1 MKKLMELTKNEE
13 VLSAAETIIII
24 FWIMNVIMIVV
35 SLILNWRDP
44 FLATPAVLVVSS
56 CPILFMFL
64 EGEKG
69 EKIIKK
75 YGKTCYQAV
84 LLGLLILT
92 LCASHAAVQPTTDLA
107 IGISPTLRFAHEV
120 AVSNKNLSWICCC
133 TQAAC
138 AEFACCGIQLFRR
151 GIKQNKGSEQTART
165 TV

>member
-13 VLSAAETIIII
+13 VLLGAEAIIII
-24 FWIMNVIMIVV
+24 FMIMIDIMIVV

-56 CPILFMFL
+56 CPILFMFF

-92 LCASHAAVQPTTDLA
+92 LCASHAAVQPTTDL
-107 IGISPTLRFAHEV
+107 IVGISPTLRFAHEV
-120 AVSNKNLSWICCC
+120 AVSNKNLSWICFC

-138 AEFACCGIQLFRR
+138 AEFARCGIQLFRR
-151 GIKQNKGSEQTART
+151 EIKQNKGSEQTART